1 MDDPPPTS
9 MIGKADFVSLFARS
23 LSGGRQGFAAGKLG
37 FSEQYWLN
45 YPRVLSAGGDRR
57 AIRAYELGL
66 RTHLERQSGV
76 YPTTPEFARE
86 FVVRY
91 ASDLRE
97 LDVIGLFGTGMET
110 ELIAHHRARGA
121 LIPYKSMEPDR
132 SVPADDASC
141 YLPLLRGRRLLIVAP
156 FADLLRERA
165 TQDTFERVWSRI
177 GKRWFHPAQ
186 VDSVEF
192 PYGFDPATQARHL
205 TALDLCDWICGR
217 IDSREFDV
225 ALIAAGGLA
234 IPLAAHIKR
243 SGRIAISLGG
253 HLQVLF
259 GVLGQRWR
267 LRESWS
273 RRYFN
278 DAWIDMPERY
288 RPPHWQQL
296 TDGGAYW

>member
-1 MDDPPPTS
+1 MS
-9 MIGKADFVSLFARS
+9 QSRAFIASLAS
-23 LSGGRQGFAAGKLG
+23 ALGPSGTGFAAGKLG

-45 YPRVLSAGGDRR
+45 YPRVLATGADRR

-66 RTHLERQSGV
+66 RTHLERQSGI
-76 YPTTPEFARE
+76 YPPSPGFARE
-86 FVVRY
+86 FVARY

-97 LDVIGLFGTGMET
+97 LDVIGLFGTGMEA
-110 ELIAHHRARGA
+110 ELIAHHGARGA
-121 LIPYKSMEPDR
+121 LIPYKGMEPDR
-132 SVPADDASC
+132 SVPADDANC
-141 YLPLLRGRRLLIVAP
+141 YLPLLRGKRLLIVAP
-156 FADLLRERA
+156 FADFLRERA
-165 TQDTFERVWSRI
+165 TQETFERVWSRI

-186 VDSVEF
+186 VESVEF
-192 PYGFDPATQARHL
+192 PYGFDPATQARHP
-205 TALDLCDWICGR
+205 TALALCDWICSR
-217 IDSREFDV
+217 IDAREFDV

-234 IPLAAHIKR
+234 IPLAAHVKR
-243 SGRIAISLGG
+243 SGRIGVSLGG

-259 GVLGQRWR
+259 GVLGRRWR